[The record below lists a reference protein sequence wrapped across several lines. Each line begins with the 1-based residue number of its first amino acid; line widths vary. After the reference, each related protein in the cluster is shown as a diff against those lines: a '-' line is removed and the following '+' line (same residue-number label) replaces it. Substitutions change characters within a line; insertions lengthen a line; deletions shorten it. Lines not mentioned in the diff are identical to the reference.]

1 MNLQLRK
8 FDPRKIQDDSTC
20 VFIGRR
26 RSGKSTLVT
35 DILWFKKHIP
45 IGVVMSGTEEGNH
58 HYQQFVP
65 DLFIHGEFNK
75 HTIEKVIERQK
86 NLLRTTGRAS
96 PAFLLLDDLMF
107 DRSYMREKCVR
118 ELFFNGRH
126 WKILFMVTM
135 QDCLGL
141 EASIRG
147 QGDYVFV
154 LKTDSSLKN
163 LQRLYDHFFGGVV
176 GTFKI
181 FKEIYDNC
189 TENYECIVID
199 NTSLSSRI
207 EDRIFYYKA
216 QLRDNFR
223 IGCPA
228 MWNFHKQNY
237 TSERTVKPKLGGI
250 QIKKV

>member
-1 MNLQLRK
+1 MNLQIKK
-8 FDPRKIQDDSTC
+8 FDPRRVKDDSTC

-35 DILWFKKHIP
+35 DMLWYKRHIP
-45 IGVVMSGTEEGNH
+45 VGVVMSGTEEGNH
-58 HYQQFVP
+58 HYKQFVP

-75 HTIEKVIERQK
+75 GTIQKIIDRQK
-86 NLLRTTGRAS
+86 FILQKRGTAS
-96 PAFLLLDDLMF
+96 PVFLLLDDLMF

-126 WKILFMVTM
+126 WKVLFMVTM

-141 EASIRG
+141 DASIRG

-154 LKTDSSLKN
+154 LKTDSSLRN
-163 LQRLYDHFFGGVV
+163 LQRLYEHFFGGVV
-176 GTFKI
+176 STFKI
-181 FKEIYDNC
+181 FKELYDKC
-189 TENYECIVID
+189 TENYECLVID

-216 QLRDNFR
+216 NIRSNFR
-223 IGCPA
+223 IGSSA
-228 MWNFHKQNY
+228 MWSFHKRHY
-237 TSERTVKPKLGGI
+237 APSR
-250 QIKKV
+250 